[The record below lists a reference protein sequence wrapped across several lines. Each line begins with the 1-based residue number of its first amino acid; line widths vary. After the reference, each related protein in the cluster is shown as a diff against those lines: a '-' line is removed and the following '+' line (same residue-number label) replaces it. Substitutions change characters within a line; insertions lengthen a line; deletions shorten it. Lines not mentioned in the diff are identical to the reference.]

1 MTTEEEIDRVKEKV
15 NELVDI
21 VHNDN
26 DHEESESIEA
36 GDQ

>member
-1 MTTEEEIDRVKEKV
+1 MSTKEEIDRVKEKV

-26 DHEESESIEA
+26 DHEESESSE
-36 GDQ
+36 GDDQ

>member
-1 MTTEEEIDRVKEKV
+1 MTREEEIDRVKEKV

-26 DHEESESIEA
+26 DYEESESSVRD
-36 GDQ
+36 DQ

>member
-1 MTTEEEIDRVKEKV
+1 MTTKEEIYRVKEKV

-26 DHEESESIEA
+26 DHEESKSSE
-36 GDQ
+36 GYDQ